1 MTWTQK
7 LKDGGEQQVWIVGD
21 GTVSLRFHDDKG
33 SSVDQIMDREE
44 IGKLFAGF
52 ILEEGFFVEPV
63 IEAVIK
69 ELERKQA
76 LEPCRE
82 TALVITKLQ
91 EGLHWQEAR
100 MERVAAEKASQG

>member
-7 LKDGGEQQVWIVGD
+7 LGDGGEQECWHDEDGD
-21 GTVSLRFHDDKG
+21 LHLTFKDANQ
-33 SSVDQIMDREE
+33 SSIRQKITREE
-44 IGKLFAGF
+44 AGELVAGL
-52 ILEEGFFVEPV
+52 IKEGGFFVEAA
-63 IEAVIK
+63 IEALIA

-82 TALVITKLQ
+82 TALIITKL
-91 EGLHWQEAR
+91 EEALHWQEAR